1 MYESTLDLNGIKNM
15 LIQSIKQFYQYY
27 PHLDYLYILSVTG
40 CIIATVAVVVSDLFG
55 SKLLSEAYGL
65 SIFGRAPGNLSG
77 PPFSGKS
84 IYLFNYVV
92 KILQGLS
99 TVMPTTD

>member
-1 MYESTLDLNGIKNM
+1 MK
-15 LIQSIKQFYQYY
+15 QYY
-27 PHLDYLYILSVTG
+27 LHLDDSYILSFTG
-40 CIIATVAVVVSDLFG
+40 CIIATIAVVVSDLFG

-84 IYLFNYVV
+84 IYLLSHVV
-92 KILQGLS
+92 RLLHTKGYTQ
-99 TVMPTTD
+99 